1 MVTLTQKIPRDP
13 NPSDCLAL
21 RRDPDPAV
29 PSPAAH
35 GPPVGSEALQYA
47 APAEIAS
54 RDNAARF
61 VRVVLFVTFLV
72 TMACASFIF
81 YRNLHSRF
89 PTSYILL
96 IPTGDQ
102 PVEET
107 DVTVGDAQRE
117 IAKLKLTAE
126 NHEMTPILVEPGI
139 YTVTVNQHGTI
150 RRQQIFVPHRRQVVV
165 AIPMQLPQT
174 R

>member
-1 MVTLTQKIPRDP
+1 MKLTDSMAKWEGTGRQGRTLSCLCLGPAMVTLTQKIPRDP

-72 TMACASFIF
+72 TMACA
-81 YRNLHSRF
+81 
-89 PTSYILL
+89 
-96 IPTGDQ
+96 
-102 PVEET
+102 
-107 DVTVGDAQRE
+107 
-117 IAKLKLTAE
+117 
-126 NHEMTPILVEPGI
+126 
-139 YTVTVNQHGTI
+139 
-150 RRQQIFVPHRRQVVV
+150 
-165 AIPMQLPQT
+165 
-174 R
+174 

>member
-1 MVTLTQKIPRDP
+1 
-13 NPSDCLAL
+13 LAL

-29 PSPAAH
+29 PSPAAP
-35 GPPVGSEALQYA
+35 GPTAAAEPWPHA
-47 APAEIAS
+47 APAETAP

-107 DVTVGDAQRE
+107 DVTVSDGQRE

-126 NHEMTPILVEPGI
+126 SHDVAPVLVEPGV
-139 YTVTVNQHGTI
+139 YTVTVNQHGTV

>member
-1 MVTLTQKIPRDP
+1 M
-13 NPSDCLAL
+13 AL

-29 PSPAAH
+29 PSPSAPGPTAAAEPWPH
-35 GPPVGSEALQYA
+35 A
-47 APAEIAS
+47 APAETAP

-107 DVTVGDAQRE
+107 DVTVSDGQRE
-117 IAKLKLTAE
+117 ID
-126 NHEMTPILVEPGI
+126 
-139 YTVTVNQHGTI
+139 
-150 RRQQIFVPHRRQVVV
+150 
-165 AIPMQLPQT
+165 
-174 R
+174 